1 MSRRVSVVTG
11 SSIGAVSVAVTR
23 AQRARRRG
31 GERRGPGLYVALA
44 DRGGVAV
51 EGPEDRLRTSLA
63 DPVEFHQSLAGVLG
77 VHLAEVVGVLDQGPR
92 GLARP
97 SRPRCGGRAWSCR
110 ARRPSGAL
118 CVEVDRADVVDD
130 LAARLAVQLS
140 HALVANVDVVPASA
154 GDDDGEVVEREVIFE
169 EVEESQERLLALGE
183 HLGVGGCVR
192 VDARRWSASRSK
204 TRSAERHP
212 FCDIVDAPGSS

>member
-1 MSRRVSVVTG
+1 V
-11 SSIGAVSVAVTR
+11 
-23 AQRARRRG
+23 
-31 GERRGPGLYVALA
+31 
-44 DRGGVAV
+44 
-51 EGPEDRLRTSLA
+51 
-63 DPVEFHQSLAGVLG
+63 
-77 VHLAEVVGVLDQGPR
+77 PR
-92 GLARP
+92 GDRP
-97 SRPRCGGRAWSCR
+97 DQ
-110 ARRPSGAL
+110 AL

-140 HALVANVDVVPASA
+140 RALVANVDVVPASA
-154 GDDDGEVVEREVIFE
+154 GEDDGEVVEREVIFE

-192 VDARRWSASRSK
+192 VDAREVVGVEVK